1 MHSAMAALLC
11 VLILTLPACSQKSSS
26 TTSNILRI
34 AIEQDVK
41 TLNPILASS
50 TVDIF
55 VQRLLFEPLI
65 TADVHGQPVPMLALS
80 VPSVTNGGISR
91 DGLTVTY
98 HLRRSARWTD
108 GMPVTSDDVKFSW
121 SAIVNPQNNAVSRH
135 GYDDIARIDSPDRF
149 TAVVHLKRRFAPF
162 VATFFAESDQPYSIV
177 PAHVLRSY
185 RDINQVGFNV
195 NPAVSDGPF
204 RFVSWAHGDRLILDR
219 NEKFFL
225 AMPRVRRIEIRVVP
239 NENTSVNLLRTHEI
253 DFMYQPSIITNPTIR
268 QIPGVR
274 VVWVD
279 MNGYVGMQV
288 NMSRPPLNDAR
299 VREAIARTIDKEE
312 LTRTLTFGQEHVA
325 SADIPNWMWA
335 SPRLPVLAPDLA
347 YAKNLLRKAGR
358 PAAPLLLVTDVANAT
373 HRRLTVEIQ
382 AMLHAVGIETT
393 IKFYP
398 ADLLYAPAGMGGI
411 MHTGRFDLAIVP
423 WYAGI
428 DPDNSSQLLCAMFP
442 PNGYNLSRYCNPEM
456 EVLQREAL
464 GSYDQSRRRTA
475 YKKIEALVV
484 RDNPII
490 PFWWMRQQEAISSH
504 FKGFA
509 PNPVT
514 ESWNA
519 WQWSIQQK

>member
-1 MHSAMAALLC
+1 MAALLC
-11 VLILTLPACSQKSSS
+11 AFIVSLAACSQKPNSPPSG
-26 TTSNILRI
+26 ILRI

-65 TADVHGQPVPMLALS
+65 SADVHGQPVPMLALTI
-80 VPSVTNGGISR
+80 PSVANGGISG
-91 DGLTVTY
+91 DGLTLIY
-98 HLRRSARWTD
+98 HLRHSAHWTD
-108 GMPVTSDDVKFSW
+108 GVSVTSDDVKFSW

-135 GYDDIARIDSPDRF
+135 GYDDIARIDTPDRF
-149 TAVVHLKRRFAPF
+149 TAIVHLKRRFAPF
-162 VATFFAESDQPYSIV
+162 VATFFAESDQPYTIV

-185 RDINQVGFNV
+185 PNINRVNFNV
-195 NPAVSDGPF
+195 NPTVCDGPF

-219 NEKFFL
+219 NERFFIEL
-225 AMPRVRRIEIRVVP
+225 PHVRRIEIRVVP
-239 NENTSVNLLRTHEI
+239 DENTSVNLLRTHEV
-253 DFMYQPSIITNPTIR
+253 DFVYQPSIITNPTLR
-268 QIPGVR
+268 QIPGVH

-279 MNGYVGMQV
+279 MNGYVGLQI
-288 NMSRPPLNDAR
+288 NMSRPSLNDAR
-299 VREAIARTIDKEE
+299 VREAIARAIDKEE

-347 YAKNLLRKAGR
+347 YAKDLLRKAGR
-358 PAAPLLLVTDVANAT
+358 PAEPLLLVTDVANAT

-382 AMLHAVGIETT
+382 AMLRAVGIETT

-428 DPDNSSQLLCAMFP
+428 DPDNSSQLLCAMFRP
-442 PNGYNLSRYCNPEM
+442 TGTTCRVIATGRWKCCRARRLGPTISRGGAR
-456 EVLQREAL
+456 LIRR
-464 GSYDQSRRRTA
+464 SRRSWCATIRSSRSGGSA
-475 YKKIEALVV
+475 SKKPSAQTSKAS
-484 RDNPII
+484 RPI
-490 PFWWMRQQEAISSH
+490 Q
-504 FKGFA
+504 
-509 PNPVT
+509 
-514 ESWNA
+514 
-519 WQWSIQQK
+519 